1 MELSVSL
8 VDGKIVIAAAGGTLQ
23 FVPTTPPP
31 VVVDPPPPPPDPT
44 PEPEPN
50 PQPDPTPPP
59 TPTPGPTPSPK
70 TGKGVWLDHD
80 TLMDLPASGGA
91 WGAVLKTA
99 NASTADGAN
108 VADMGSTHAQ
118 KTLAVALAG
127 VRLSDAALIEKAKGA
142 LTDAIGTED
151 AGKWLDVGRNV
162 GCYTITADVLGIR
175 GGPVFDWLK
184 QFSTRT
190 LPHDNTGK
198 PVTLRQTAWSS
209 GSNASS
215 QEGFV
220 LTALAAYLGD
230 RELLDECWKRFKRY
244 CGDRTVDW
252 TLTSNQFGD
261 QWQTQNTAQG
271 RVGILEAGATV
282 GGMDVDGAVC
292 NDLGRSN
299 GPDGALEYKTE
310 SLYPW
315 VGLDGAFCAAVVLH
329 RQGYPA
335 FETQDRA
342 LLRAIQWHKRMWTKY
357 NEPRWWLPAKK
368 KNVKWLAHVTYGLP
382 LAEYP
387 VTLPVDNH
395 LVPWVDWTHP
405 AGV

>member
-1 MELSVSL
+1 MTHQITITAVG
-8 VDGKIVIAAAGGTLQ
+8 GKIIIEGVGDTLELVAPPVQ
-23 FVPTTPPP
+23 PPP
-31 VVVDPPPPPPDPT
+31 PVVDPPPVDPPAPPPVATPRAVWIDHADLMALPT
-44 PEPEPN
+44 E
-50 PQPDPTPPP
+50 
-59 TPTPGPTPSPK
+59 G
-70 TGKGVWLDHD
+70 
-80 TLMDLPASGGA
+80 AA
-91 WGAVLKTA
+91 WGEVLKIA
-99 NASTADGAN
+99 KSATADGAN
-108 VADMGSTHAQ
+108 VSDMGSTHAQ
-118 KTLAVALAG
+118 RTLAIALAG
-127 VRLSDAALIEKAKGA
+127 VRLGDANLIAKAIAALA
-142 LTDAIGTED
+142 DAISTED
-151 AGKWLDVGRNV
+151 GGKWLDVGRNM
-162 GCYTITADVLGIR
+162 GAYFIAADVLGIR
-175 GGPVFDWLK
+175 SGPVFDWLK
-184 QFSTRT
+184 NFSTRT

-198 PVTLRQTAWSS
+198 PVTLRGTAWSS

-230 RELLDECWKRFKRY
+230 RELLDECWQRFRRY

-252 TLTSNQFGD
+252 TLTSNMFGD
-261 QWQTQNTAQG
+261 QWQTQNTTQG

-299 GPDGALEYKTE
+299 RPDGALEYKTE

-329 RQGYPA
+329 RHGYPA
-335 FETQDRA
+335 FEIQDRA

-357 NEPRWWLPAKK
+357 AEPRWWLPAKK
-368 KNVKWLAHVTYGLP
+368 KNVKWLAHVVYGLP

-395 LVPWVDWTHP
+395 LVPWVDWTHA